1 MFCMLYIYFIIWLFC
16 FFSGFSSSG
25 LETVFLAFVADK
37 NQLFFGRGAWAGEIL
52 SSASFATGSESTEIL
67 QEELN

>member
-1 MFCMLYIYFIIWLFC
+1 MLHIYFIIWGCVC
-16 FFSGFSSSG
+16 FVFSSSG

-52 SSASFATGSESTEIL
+52 SSASFAMGSESTEIL
-67 QEELN
+67 EEELG

>member
-1 MFCMLYIYFIIWLFC
+1 MCVMYLLFLYFVVVLF
-16 FFSGFSSSG
+16 FSSSG

-52 SSASFATGSESTEIL
+52 SSAPSAAGSESAEIL
-67 QEELN
+67 AEELN